1 MLDLNVDMEAV
12 VDPNSSVSDYG
23 FPAGAVLLRF
33 GTAAN
38 RAANPL
44 TAGDANGEDLLV
56 DLDDARLQLVDM
68 LGREALVEA
77 AGTVAAFNGLVR
89 VADGTGIE
97 LDGGLN
103 QASVATR
110 SELKLNE
117 LSGAANTRG
126 LQVEPRSTPAGTS
139 AAAIVAGL
147 FSDNQG

>member
-1 MLDLNVDMEAV
+1 MEAV

-23 FPAGAVLLRF
+23 FPAGAELLRF
-33 GTAAN
+33 ATAAN

-44 TAGDANGEDLLV
+44 TADSVDGENLLA
-56 DLDDARLQLVDM
+56 DLDEARRRLVET

-110 SELKLNE
+110 SELKLND
-117 LSGAANTRG
+117 LAGSANTRG
-126 LQVEPRSTPAGTS
+126 LQVEPGSTTNGPPGGPT
-139 AAAIVAGL
+139 VAGL